1 MAGFEPIEW
10 LAMLAVGAGCAIGL
24 LHIAAVRIR
33 NDREM
38 AELFDRAMALRRR
51 HEERIAALR
60 GGVHLVGEAPEEAI
74 VVDAAPEQPARE
86 AA

>member
-10 LAMLAVGAGCAIGL
+10 LAMLAVGGACAVGL
-24 LHIAAVRIR
+24 LHIAAVRLR

-38 AELFDRAMALRRR
+38 TDLLDRATELRRR

-60 GGVHLVGEAPEEAI
+60 GGVHLVGESPDEAI
-74 VVDAAPEQPARE
+74 VVDEAPEQPARK